1 MYPPFRQTILIAMT
15 LTGLLLAQGPGPRGH
30 GTGMGPCGDSFLS
43 LEQRTE
49 LHDLVF
55 GLRGDDVPRE
65 EIRTAVSE
73 LFTSWGIDPPE
84 FRLGARRHGPGH
96 WAEQLTEQQR
106 TELHELLSGL
116 REDGA
121 SREEIHAAVTELFTS
136 WGIDPPEQRLGR
148 RRRGPA
154 PWAEQLTEQQR
165 TELHE
170 LVSGLREDGAT
181 RDEIHAAV
189 VTQLAEWGID
199 WNFDCPGGGHLGDR
213 PARVR
218 LIQARNY
225 PNPFNPSTQI
235 AYTLTEPALVEVA
248 IYNLTGRLMRSYHQG
263 IQPAGSY
270 SVYWNGR
277 TADGLPA
284 PSGVYFYRIQAG
296 NELFTDRMLLMK

>member
-1 MYPPFRQTILIAMT
+1 MYPTLRQAIFIAMT

-43 LEQRTE
+43 TEQRTE

-55 GLRGDDVPRE
+55 GLREDGTPSE
-65 EIRTAVSE
+65 EIHTAVTD
-73 LFTSWGIDPPE
+73 LFTSWGIDAPE
-84 FRLGARRHGPGH
+84 FRLGSRRRGPGH

-106 TELHELLSGL
+106 TELRELVSGL
-116 REDGA
+116 RDNNA

-136 WGIDPPEQRLGR
+136 WGIDLPDQRLGR
-148 RRRGPA
+148 LRRGPA
-154 PWAEQLTEQQR
+154 PWAEQLTDEQR

-170 LVSGLREDGAT
+170 LVSALRDDGAT
-181 RDEIHAAV
+181 REGIHAVV

-199 WNFDCPGGGHLGDR
+199 WSSDCSGEGRLGHR
-213 PARVR
+213 AARVR
-218 LIQARNY
+218 LIQGRNY

-235 AYTLTEPALVEVA
+235 AYTLTEPAIVEVA

-296 NELFTDRMLLMK
+296 NEVFTDRMLLMK